1 MERTV
6 QFAKSMKKRKITL
19 YNFSV
24 MKYNA
29 AIRHRPDAN

>member
-6 QFAKSMKKRKITL
+6 HFAKSMKKRKITL

-24 MKYNA
+24 MKYNPL
-29 AIRHRPDAN
+29 IRHRPDAN

>member
-6 QFAKSMKKRKITL
+6 QFAKSMKKRKIIL